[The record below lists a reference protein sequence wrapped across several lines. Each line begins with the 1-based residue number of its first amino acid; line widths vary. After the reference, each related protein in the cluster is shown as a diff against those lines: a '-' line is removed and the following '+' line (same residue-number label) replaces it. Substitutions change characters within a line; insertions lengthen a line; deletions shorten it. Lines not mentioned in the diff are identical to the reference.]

1 MARRAASVAA
11 VSGDAGKPCP
21 LAGAPSETA
30 GSVGAFARA
39 VSVAVSFKM
48 VACVMSVAPAGAD
61 RTGPGAA
68 AARRGALRC
77 SVSAVSVSVESLI
90 YTVKEALGL
99 TFSRSRHSPDAFVR
113 ASSRPLTDG
122 AAAAWALDARPSRRL
137 RVASRSPR

>member
-77 SVSAVSVSVESLI
+77 SAAVSVSVESLV

-99 TFSRSRHSPDAFVR
+99 TFSRSRHSPDALVR

-122 AAAAWALDARPSRRL
+122 AAAA
-137 RVASRSPR
+137 

>member
-68 AARRGALRC
+68 AARRGTLRC
-77 SVSAVSVSVESLI
+77 SAAVSVSVESLV

-99 TFSRSRHSPDAFVR
+99 TFSRSRHSPDALVR

-122 AAAAWALDARPSRRL
+122 AAAA
-137 RVASRSPR
+137 

>member
-1 MARRAASVAA
+1 
-11 VSGDAGKPCP
+11 
-21 LAGAPSETA
+21 
-30 GSVGAFARA
+30 
-39 VSVAVSFKM
+39 M

-77 SVSAVSVSVESLI
+77 SAAVSVSVESLV

-99 TFSRSRHSPDAFVR
+99 TFSRSRHSPDALVR

-122 AAAAWALDARPSRRL
+122 AAAA
-137 RVASRSPR
+137 

>member
-77 SVSAVSVSVESLI
+77 SAAAAVSVSVSVSVSVESLI

-99 TFSRSRHSPDAFVR
+99 TFSRSRHSPDALVR
-113 ASSRPLTDG
+113 ASS
-122 AAAAWALDARPSRRL
+122 
-137 RVASRSPR
+137 

>member
-30 GSVGAFARA
+30 GSVGAFACA

-68 AARRGALRC
+68 AARRGTLRC
-77 SVSAVSVSVESLI
+77 SAAVSVSVESLV

-99 TFSRSRHSPDAFVR
+99 TFSRSRHSPDALVR

-122 AAAAWALDARPSRRL
+122 AAAA
-137 RVASRSPR
+137 

>member
-1 MARRAASVAA
+1 
-11 VSGDAGKPCP
+11 
-21 LAGAPSETA
+21 
-30 GSVGAFARA
+30 
-39 VSVAVSFKM
+39 
-48 VACVMSVAPAGAD
+48 MSVAPAGAD

-77 SVSAVSVSVESLI
+77 SAAVSVSVESLV

-99 TFSRSRHSPDAFVR
+99 TFSRSRHSPDALVR

-137 RVASRSPR
+137 RVASRSPRRPDRSSRFEPHYQPHCLASDTEASSAEAGGAAHVR

>member
-1 MARRAASVAA
+1 M
-11 VSGDAGKPCP
+11 
-21 LAGAPSETA
+21 
-30 GSVGAFARA
+30 
-39 VSVAVSFKM
+39 SFKM

-77 SVSAVSVSVESLI
+77 SAAAAVSVSVSVESLI

-99 TFSRSRHSPDAFVR
+99 TFSRSRHSPDALVR

-137 RVASRSPR
+137 RVASRSPRRPDRSSRFEPHCQPHYPPHRLASDTEASSAEAGGA